1 MRDTDKEK
9 ELNALREEV
18 EQMKKDIAKLYD
30 FIEKLVAIVKP

>member
-18 EQMKKDIAKLYD
+18 EQMKKDIAKLYE
-30 FIEKLVAIVKP
+30 FIEKLAAIVRP